1 MAHPLALRTGPRSR
15 LRSFRQAMNT
25 DGREMMSIR
34 AAIRTSH
41 CHQDRPLTTDT
52 IAAKTPSTAL
62 MAMVMTANLLT
73 SNGAAF
79 CAASAPAA
87 GLSVA
92 FSVMVDSV
100 PSPLAFLSAAN
111 LFTLSLIQRPAF
123 LYGAQKAWR
132 RLSGFST
139 MLVTTAL
146 QSLPS
151 RS

>member
-15 LRSFRQAMNT
+15 LRSFLQAMNT

-34 AAIRTSH
+34 AAIRTIH
-41 CHQDRPLTTDT
+41 CHQVRPLSTETMAVNTPTT
-52 IAAKTPSTAL
+52 AE
-62 MAMVMTANLLT
+62 MAMVMTAILPM

-92 FSVMVDSV
+92 FSVMVERV

-111 LFTLSLIQRPAF
+111 LFTFSLIQRPAF
-123 LYGAQKAWR
+123 L
-132 RLSGFST
+132 
-139 MLVTTAL
+139 
-146 QSLPS
+146 
-151 RS
+151 